1 MNTINVPGNLIRPGY
16 MWTAANQA
24 FPSDGL
30 ATDYII
36 RLQVDFVDPHTIAMI
51 AQNIVSRAESWILR
65 SVTADNYY
73 QRRATIQD

>member
-1 MNTINVPGNLIRPGY
+1 

-51 AQNIVSRAESWILR
+51 AQNIVSGPNPGYFVQSQQI
-65 SVTADNYY
+65 
-73 QRRATIQD
+73 TITNAGQLSRIE